1 MAVNEEGTQCIIP
14 ILEERGREL
23 YGLLSINPT

>member
-1 MAVNEEGTQCIIP
+1 MAVNEEGTQCIIS